1 MKLPY
6 HVHLTPVQETCGT
19 HVPSLEARFWINPRE
34 PENQPQRV
42 SAAKCGCRDLTFKRH
57 AAVRRRPRL
66 DLTSRSPE
74 LTPSTA
80 CAGLADPGLEAIGEI
95 IHDIDLKDAN
105 FDSDEASG
113 IALIV
118 KGIVTSSKDDAKQ
131 LERGATVSTTFTN
144 FFGPRE
150 CS

>member
-1 MKLPY
+1 MRMSRSDFQALRCRSS
-6 HVHLTPVQETCGT
+6 ET
-19 HVPSLEARFWINPRE
+19 S
-34 PENQPQRV
+34 
-42 SAAKCGCRDLTFKRH
+42 
-57 AAVRRRPRL
+57 RL

-118 KGIVTSSKDDAKQ
+118 KGIVTSSKDDAKR